1 MAKKKGI
8 SADTETQLD
17 MTPIIDIVFNLVI
30 FFMVITDMTQQDL
43 EFLALPKAPMAV
55 EDKGEDKERLIIN
68 IIDFAHPDNKHRV
81 ERGEISTQKPPIFV
95 DGRQVDSLD
104 HMRQWLRLRAD
115 PTRYPDMDKPVIDP
129 STGLR
134 PSKKPVLIRCDQAQV
149 FGWVQ
154 AIMQYCTFVPGNKQS
169 DELQKSP
176 MIYKLEIA
184 VGTNKKQGEQ

>member
-1 MAKKKGI
+1 MSDPATSAKAAERLLSG
-8 SADTETQLD
+8 AAWEDFCDTLKVAGRMIERFGDEPSDLD
-17 MTPIIDIVFNLVI
+17 RAEWYRFLTRLTRSGLERLV
-30 FFMVITDMTQQDL
+30 
-43 EFLALPKAPMAV
+43 EN
-55 EDKGEDKERLIIN
+55 GEERLIT
-68 IIDFAHPDNKHRV
+68 AV

-184 VGTNKKQGEQ
+184 VGTNKKPGEE